1 MIDTPKSFTVYRP
14 PHVFSR
20 LESDTRILY
29 LEKYRLLKRTGVL
42 SSISLITISGVV
54 ALAKDLAVSKVKA
67 YGYKLML
74 SLISGPLLQ
83 LFALPGYILSYG
95 FYFQKYTV
103 AIMQIGAMIT
113 RGEVELVG
121 CAWIIVDFALFGEF
135 VSITGPSEFLIAHN
149 ETGAMIE
156 KVLKKLNEDE

>member
-1 MIDTPKSFTVYRP
+1 MVDTPTSFSTFRP

-20 LESDTRILY
+20 VNKETREIY
-29 LEKYRLLKRTGVL
+29 LERYRVLKKTGVI
-42 SSISLITISGVV
+42 SSLGLITISGVV
-54 ALAKDLAVSKVKA
+54 SLAKDLAISKVKA

-74 SLISGPLLQ
+74 SVVSGPLLQ

-95 FYFQKYTV
+95 IYFQKYSF

-121 CAWIIVDFALFGEF
+121 CAWIITDFALFGEF
-135 VSITGPSEFLIAHN
+135 VHITSPGEFLLAHN
-149 ETGAMIE
+149 ETGAIIE
-156 KVLKKLNEDE
+156 NVLKEMNGKE